1 MGKKHGPNLGS
12 VEGEFF
18 PVSLPELFLP
28 LKQPA
33 IDESLLPFVG
43 EQVTRACDGAR
54 SPAEFEFHN
63 SISP

>member
-28 LKQPA
+28 LKQTA
-33 IDESLLPFVG
+33 IDESLRSIMG
-43 EQVTRACDGAR
+43 EQVTRARDGAGSSTKFKFHISV
-54 SPAEFEFHN
+54 SP
-63 SISP
+63 